1 MTAAP
6 QHESAHGRPATTDEL
21 AWEALLSPDAGG
33 AAPAAADA
41 AGPAAIRSARR
52 GGRPPKIDL
61 LDGLN
66 PSQREA
72 VLHEGAPVLVVAG
85 AGSGKTRVLTRRI
98 AYLVGERKVH
108 PGSVLAIT
116 FTNKAA
122 AEMRH
127 RVAELIG
134 NRAKLMWISTFHSAC
149 VRILRSEINRFGL
162 SRTFSIYDDA
172 DSKRLMQLVLTDL
185 QLDPKKFPVRAVMT
199 WVSNHKNEL
208 VDHETAA
215 TRAETEIESSNAA
228 AYAEYQ
234 RRLAAANALD
244 FDDIIMTTVHL
255 LQAFPELR
263 EQYRRRF
270 RHVLVDEYQDTNHA
284 QYVLIR
290 ELCSADVEPP
300 PGELATEP
308 PELMVVGD
316 SDQSIYAFRG
326 ATIRNILDF
335 ESDFPGARTI
345 LLEQNYRSTQTI
357 LNAANAVI
365 VQNEGRKPKSLWS
378 DAGDGHLIT
387 GYVADSEHDE
397 AQFVAGEIDKLRDD
411 HGIRYGDVAVFYRT
425 NAQSR
430 AFEEVFI
437 RVGMP
442 YKVVGGVRF
451 YERREVRDAI
461 AYLRAI
467 ANRADDVS
475 LRRILNVPKRGIG
488 DKAEGAVA
496 ELAARERISFGD
508 ALRRV
513 DEISGLA
520 SRSARLLTEFAG
532 FMDDHEAMVAAD
544 VPADQILLSVLE
556 KSGYLTEL
564 GNSEDP
570 QDETRLE
577 NLQELIGVAR
587 EFVAEATPVGPGDFE
602 LSAEDLAGLT
612 VEELAEL
619 AQLTGVDPQTGEL
632 AVPNADRAPGGLGR
646 RRGRRP
652 GESRRR
658 GPAARPVVGVLPGAG
673 GPGGRQRPDPRP
685 GRVGGGGHADDPAH
699 RQGAG
704 VRHRLPDR
712 SGGCRLPAPALA
724 RRQGRARAGGGEA
737 AGVRG
742 HHPRPGA
749 SLPDPG
755 HRPLGLGGTSA
766 QPAQPVPGRDPRSP
780 GGLATAGFG
789 GHQLAEH
796 LGHQPDQLAAAAEPG
811 RGRRLARVRLR
822 SAGGQD
828 RAHAGGRG
836 QGAAHQ
842 LRSRLGDRHVRLR
855 RGPAGRRR
863 LRLARGEATR
873 CPTRADREALA
884 GQGTQP
890 AKGRN
895 VRASDPACSASAAGR
910 PRCRRRPARCRE
922 GRPRSAGAARTPV
935 RSGRPGPAGRCR

>member
-1 MTAAP
+1 M
-6 QHESAHGRPATTDEL
+6 
-21 AWEALLSPDAGG
+21 SPDAGASADGG
-33 AAPAAADA
+33 AASTAQRSRRAA
-41 AGPAAIRSARR
+41 
-52 GGRPPKIDL
+52 RPPKVDL
-61 LDGLN
+61 LAGLN
-66 PSQREA
+66 PSQRDA

-127 RVAELIG
+127 RVADLIG

-149 VRILRSEINRFGL
+149 VRILRSEIKRFGM

-185 QLDPKKFPVRAVMT
+185 ELDPKKFPVRAVMS
-199 WVSNHKNEL
+199 WVSTNKNEL

-215 TRAETEIESSNAA
+215 TRAETEIEKSNAA
-228 AYAEYQ
+228 AYADYQ

-290 ELCSADVEPP
+290 ELCSADVELP

-397 AQFVAGEIDKLRDD
+397 AQFVATEIDKLRDE

-451 YERREVRDAI
+451 YERREIRDSI
-461 AYLRAI
+461 GYLRAI

-496 ELAARERISFGD
+496 DLAARERISFGD

-513 DEISGLA
+513 DEIDGLA
-520 SRSARLLTEFAG
+520 SRSARLLTEFAA
-532 FMDDHEAMVAAD
+532 FMDEHEAMVAAGT
-544 VPADQILLSVLE
+544 PADQILLSVLE

-564 GNSEDP
+564 SNSEDP

-587 EFVAEATPVGPGDFE
+587 EFVAEATPVAPGDFD
-602 LSAEDLAGLT
+602 LTAEDLAGLT
-612 VEELAEL
+612 VDELAEL
-619 AQLTGVDPQTGEL
+619 AQLTGVDPRTGEL
-632 AVPNADRAPGGLGR
+632 APPTQRGIRRSTRTGR
-646 RRGRRP
+646 
-652 GESRRR
+652 S
-658 GPAARPVVGVLPGAG
+658 AS
-673 GPGGRQRPDPRP
+673 RP
-685 GRVGGGGHADDPAH
+685 GRPSPT
-699 RQGAG
+699 RRS
-704 VRHRLPDR
+704 VRSWNGSPWSRTPI
-712 SGGCRLPAPALA
+712 
-724 RRQGRARAGGGEA
+724 
-737 AGVRG
+737 
-742 HHPRPGA
+742 
-749 SLPDPG
+749 
-755 HRPLGLGGTSA
+755 
-766 QPAQPVPGRDPRSP
+766 RSP
-780 GGLATAGFG
+780 I
-789 GHQLAEH
+789 
-796 LGHQPDQLAAAAEPG
+796 
-811 RGRRLARVRLR
+811 RG
-822 SAGGQD
+822 
-828 RAHAGGRG
+828 
-836 QGAAHQ
+836 
-842 LRSRLGDRHVRLR
+842 SRPESSR
-855 RGPAGRRR
+855 
-863 LRLARGEATR
+863 
-873 CPTRADREALA
+873 
-884 GQGTQP
+884 
-890 AKGRN
+890 
-895 VRASDPACSASAAGR
+895 
-910 PRCRRRPARCRE
+910 
-922 GRPRSAGAARTPV
+922 
-935 RSGRPGPAGRCR
+935 